1 MYSLFC
7 QINATEPY
15 FWTMNFSSKLL
26 EDAVGQFS
34 RLPGVG
40 KRGAL
45 RLVLHLLRQDEEEV
59 VALGESLIKMRKEIT
74 YCKEC
79 HNISDSDICEICKDQ
94 SRDKSIICVVEDI
107 RDIMAIEN
115 THQYKGVYH
124 VLGGIISPMNGIGPD
139 DLTVD
144 SLVSK
149 VMEGEIK
156 EVVLALNT
164 TLEGDTTNF
173 FLFKKL
179 KDTNVEITTIARG
192 IAVGDE
198 LEYVDDVTLGRSMMN
213 RTPYETV
220 LAR

>member
-1 MYSLFC
+1 MHF
-7 QINATEPY
+7 P
-15 FWTMNFSSKLL
+15 SKLL
-26 EDAVGQFS
+26 EDAVNEFS

-40 KRGAL
+40 KRSAL
-45 RLVLHLLRQDEEEV
+45 RLVLHLLHQDEEQV
-59 VALGESLIKMRKEIT
+59 VALGESMIKMRKEIT
-74 YCKEC
+74 FCKEC
-79 HNISDSDICEICKDQ
+79 HNISDTDRCEICNDAN
-94 SRDKSIICVVEDI
+94 RDTTMVCVVEDI

-139 DLTVD
+139 DLNIET
-144 SLVSK
+144 LVSK
-149 VMEGEIK
+149 VNEGEIK
-156 EVVLALNT
+156 EVILALNT

-179 KDTNVEITTIARG
+179 KDANVEITTIARG